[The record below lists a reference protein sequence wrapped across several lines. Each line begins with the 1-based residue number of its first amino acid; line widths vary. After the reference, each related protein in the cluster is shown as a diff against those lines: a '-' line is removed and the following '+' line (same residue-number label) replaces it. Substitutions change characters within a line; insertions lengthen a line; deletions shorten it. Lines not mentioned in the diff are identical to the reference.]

1 MGLTN
6 RLTPP
11 PPTHTRVGAYTLKH
25 TKQLRNYFCLA
36 QIGAGGGGLEN
47 IGLLYLLPYMKN
59 DASSPYI
66 AEIYCASEHPPPKKK

>member
-11 PPTHTRVGAYTLKH
+11 HTHTGAYTLKH

-66 AEIYCASEHPPPKKK
+66 AEIYCASEHPPPKKKIK